1 MKDNDQT
8 ANLGALIDA
17 GVRSFKIEGRYKDMS
32 YVKNIT
38 AHYRQMLDAIIEER
52 GDLAR
57 ASSGR
62 TEHFFVPSTE
72 KTFHRGSTDYFVNAR
87 KGDIGLHQVVL
98 NISLFHRR
106 KRLSTVVAQIIL

>member
-1 MKDNDQT
+1 
-8 ANLGALIDA
+8 
-17 GVRSFKIEGRYKDMS
+17 MS

-62 TEHFFVPSTE
+62 TEPVSYTHLNAFQI
-72 KTFHRGSTDYFVNAR
+72 YFIN
-87 KGDIGLHQVVL
+87 
-98 NISLFHRR
+98 
-106 KRLSTVVAQIIL
+106 

>member
-87 KGDIGLHQVVL
+87 KGDIGAFDSPKFIGL
-98 NISLFHRR
+98 
-106 KRLSTVVAQIIL
+106 